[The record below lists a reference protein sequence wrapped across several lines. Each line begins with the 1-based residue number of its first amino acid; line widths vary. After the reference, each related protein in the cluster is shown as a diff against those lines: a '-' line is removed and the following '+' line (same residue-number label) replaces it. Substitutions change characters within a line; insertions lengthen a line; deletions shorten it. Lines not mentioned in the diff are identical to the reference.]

1 MKKIYSIFTSAIVLL
16 VALQGCN
23 KTYLKEVVDE
33 SKKQNQE
40 VPVIE
45 DDEITKVLRGIKGVS
60 NVTISLAA
68 LPQAQTKAEDVHAGY
83 VKQYFFSY
91 AQPVDHNDPAKGTFY
106 QRVAMQLTDLKNPVV
121 VGTLGYALTMT
132 GQNSFQE
139 DLVTFLN
146 ANYVEIEFRY
156 FGDSQPEDMNN
167 VNFTYLYSEQSAC
180 DIHEVVTMLKAN
192 LFKQNKWVATG
203 ASKGGITAALHAYYA
218 DQKGWKDFDLY
229 VPFCA
234 PFLAGTTDTPL
245 DSSMGKYV
253 FESCGAGYPAGSK
266 EAVGYANLRKILLQ
280 CESKPALRDAV
291 LCRYHSASM
300 EHYRSIMTQFK
311 GATEAHMLSGFY
323 VDYME
328 TLIDR
333 FIYTPFSQWAQMVP
347 DPDSI
352 KEGDKPGVTILMS
365 PLDQVLHFLFMSEEE
380 FNALVKEAQEEE
392 EGDDTK
398 ASTHTVQEMQAL
410 RIDPKM
416 DMAYG
421 VATVRELGTVGVDF
435 SWLPEKAFFTQ
446 ALGYEVEE
454 KAVGRA
460 RSWDYYEGQWDGGK
474 LMTDLRNWLSSGKQ
488 KMVFVYG
495 TNDPWTGG
503 AIPDAA
509 AQANPNVVKVM
520 NFGGWHDNAFLHE
533 NNYTKEASTQI
544 QNAVKD
550 FLNK

>member
-1 MKKIYSIFTSAIVLL
+1 MKKIYNIFTSALVLL

-68 LPQAQTKAEDVHAGY
+68 LPQAQTKAEGVPAGY

-91 AQPVDHNDPAKGTFY
+91 AQPVDHNNPAKGTFY
-106 QRVAMQLTDLKNPVV
+106 QRVAMQLTDLNNPVV
-121 VGTLGYALTMT
+121 VGTAGYALTMS
-132 GQNSFQE
+132 GQNAISS

-203 ASKGGITAALHAYYA
+203 ASKGGITSTLHAFYA
-218 DQKGWKDFDLY
+218 DQKGWKDFDVY

-234 PFLAGTTDTPL
+234 PFLAGTANSPL

-253 FESCGAGYPAGSK
+253 FKSCGAGYPAGSK
-266 EAVGYANLRKILLQ
+266 EAKGYANLQKILLQ
-280 CESKPALRDAV
+280 CESKPALREAV
-291 LCRYHSASM
+291 LCRYHSASV
-300 EHYRSIMTQFK
+300 EHYRNIMTQFK

-347 DPDSI
+347 DPDPI
-352 KEGDKPGVTILMS
+352 KEGDKPNVTILMS
-365 PLDQVLHFLFMSEEE
+365 PLDQVLHFIFMSEEE
-380 FNALVKEAQEEE
+380 FNALVKEAEEDN
-392 EGDDTK
+392 DDTK
-398 ASTHTVQEMQAL
+398 ASTHTTEEMQAL

-421 VATVRELGTVGVDF
+421 VATMRELGTVGVDF

-446 ALGYEVEE
+446 ALGYEVED
-454 KAVGRA
+454 KAAGRA

-474 LMTDLRNWLSSGKQ
+474 LMTDIRNWVATGKQ

-495 TNDPWTGG
+495 SNDPWTGG
-503 AIPDAA
+503 AIDDAA

-520 NFGGWHDNAFLHE
+520 NFGGYHDDAFLHE

-544 QNAVKD
+544 QNAVKE

>member
-1 MKKIYSIFTSAIVLL
+1 MKKIYTIFTSALVLL

-45 DDEITKVLRGIKGVS
+45 DDEITKVLKGIKGVS

-68 LPQAQTKAEDVHAGY
+68 LPQAQTKAEGVPAGY

-121 VGTLGYALTMT
+121 VGTAGYALTMS
-132 GQNSFQE
+132 GQNAISS

-218 DQKGWKDFDLY
+218 DQKGWKDFDVY

-234 PFLAGTTDTPL
+234 PFLAGTADTPL

-253 FESCGAGYPAGSK
+253 FESCGAGYPAASK

-280 CESKPALRDAV
+280 CESKPALREAV
-291 LCRYHSASM
+291 LCRYHSTSM
-300 EHYRSIMTQFK
+300 DHYRNIMTQFK

-333 FIYTPFSQWAQMVP
+333 FIYTPFSQWAQMIPNP
-347 DPDSI
+347 DPI

-365 PLDQVLHFLFMSEEE
+365 PLDQVLHFIFMPEDE
-380 FNALVKEAQEEE
+380 FNALVKEAQEED
-392 EGDDTK
+392 DDTK
-398 ASTHTVQEMQAL
+398 ASTHTVQEMLAL
-410 RIDPKM
+410 RVDPKM

-421 VATVRELGTVGVDF
+421 VATMRELGTVGVDF
-435 SWLPEKAFFTQ
+435 SWLPENAFFTQ

-474 LMTDLRNWLSSGKQ
+474 LMTDLRNWVATGKQ

-495 TNDPWTGG
+495 SNDPWTGG

>member
-1 MKKIYSIFTSAIVLL
+1 MKKIYSIFTSALVLL

-68 LPQAQTKAEDVHAGY
+68 LPQAQTKAEGVPAGY

-91 AQPVDHNDPAKGTFY
+91 AQPVDHNNTAKGTFY
-106 QRVAMQLTDLKNPVV
+106 QRVAMQLTDLNNPVV
-121 VGTLGYALTMT
+121 VGTAGYALTMS
-132 GQNSFQE
+132 GQNAISS

-203 ASKGGITAALHAYYA
+203 ASKGGITSTLHAFYA
-218 DQKGWKDFDLY
+218 DQKGWKDFDVY

-234 PFLAGTTDTPL
+234 PFLAGTANSPL

-253 FESCGAGYPAGSK
+253 FKSCGAGYPAGSK
-266 EAVGYANLRKILLQ
+266 EAKGYANLQKILLQ
-280 CESKPALRDAV
+280 CESKPALREAV
-291 LCRYHSASM
+291 LCRYHSASTDQ
-300 EHYRSIMTQFK
+300 YRNIMTQFK

-323 VDYME
+323 VFYME

-347 DPDSI
+347 DPDPI
-352 KEGDKPGVTILMS
+352 KEGDKPNVTILMS
-365 PLDQVLHFLFMSEEE
+365 PLDQVLHFIFMTREE
-380 FNALVKEAQEEE
+380 FNALVKEAQEDA
-392 EGDDTK
+392 DDTK
-398 ASTHTVQEMQAL
+398 ASTHTVQEMLAL
-410 RIDPKM
+410 RVDPEM
-416 DMAYG
+416 EMAYC
-421 VATVRELGTVGVDF
+421 VATMRELGTVGVDF

-446 ALGYEVEE
+446 ALGYDVED

-474 LMTDLRNWLSSGKQ
+474 LMTDIRNWVATGKQ

-495 TNDPWTGG
+495 SNDPWTGG

-520 NFGGWHDNAFLHE
+520 NFGGWHDDAFLHE

>member
-1 MKKIYSIFTSAIVLL
+1 MKKIYSIFTSALVLL

-68 LPQAQTKAEDVHAGY
+68 LPQAQTKAEGVPAGY

-91 AQPVDHNDPAKGTFY
+91 AQPVDHNNPAKGTFY
-106 QRVAMQLTDLKNPVV
+106 QRVAMQLTDLNNPVV
-121 VGTLGYALTMT
+121 VGTAGYALTMS
-132 GQNSFQE
+132 GKNAISS

-203 ASKGGITAALHAYYA
+203 ASKGGITSTLHAFYA
-218 DQKGWKDFDLY
+218 DQKGWKDFDVY

-234 PFLAGTTDTPL
+234 PFLAGTANSPL

-253 FESCGAGYPAGSK
+253 FKSCGAGYPAGSK
-266 EAVGYANLRKILLQ
+266 EAKGYANLQKILLQ
-280 CESKPALRDAV
+280 CESKPALREAV
-291 LCRYHSASM
+291 LCRYHSASTDQ
-300 EHYRSIMTQFK
+300 YRNIMTQFK

-323 VDYME
+323 VSYME

-347 DPDSI
+347 DPDPI

-365 PLDQVLHFLFMSEEE
+365 PLDQVLHFVFMSEEE
-380 FNALVKEAQEEE
+380 FNALVKEAQEDA
-392 EGDDTK
+392 DDTK
-398 ASTHTVQEMQAL
+398 ASTHTVQEMLAS
-410 RIDPKM
+410 RVDPEM
-416 DMAYG
+416 EMAYC
-421 VATVRELGTVGVDF
+421 VATMRELGTVGVDF

-460 RSWDYYEGQWDGGK
+460 RFWDYYEGQWDGGK
-474 LMTDLRNWLSSGKQ
+474 LMTDIRNWVATGKQ

-495 TNDPWTGG
+495 SNDPWTGG
-503 AIPDAA
+503 AIDDAP

-520 NFGGWHDNAFLHE
+520 NFGGWHDDAFLHE

>member
-1 MKKIYSIFTSAIVLL
+1 MKKIYTIFTSALVLL

-68 LPQAQTKAEDVHAGY
+68 LPQAQTKAEGVPAGY

-91 AQPVDHNDPAKGTFY
+91 AQPVDHNNPAKGTFY
-106 QRVAMQLTDLKNPVV
+106 QRVAMQLTDLNNPVV
-121 VGTLGYALTMT
+121 VGTAGYALTMS
-132 GQNSFQE
+132 GQNAISS

-203 ASKGGITAALHAYYA
+203 ASKGGITSTLHAFYA
-218 DQKGWKDFDLY
+218 DQKGWKDFDVY

-234 PFLAGTTDTPL
+234 PFLAGTANSPL

-253 FESCGAGYPAGSK
+253 FKSCGAGYPAGSK
-266 EAVGYANLRKILLQ
+266 EAKGYANLQKILLQ

-291 LCRYHSASM
+291 LCRYHSASV
-300 EHYRSIMTQFK
+300 EHYRNIMTQFK

-347 DPDSI
+347 DPDPI
-352 KEGDKPGVTILMS
+352 KEGDKPNVTILMS
-365 PLDQVLHFLFMSEEE
+365 PLDQVLHFIFMSEEE
-380 FNALVKEAQEEE
+380 FNALVKEAQEDA
-392 EGDDTK
+392 DDTK
-398 ASTHTVQEMQAL
+398 ASTHTTEEMQAL

-421 VATVRELGTVGVDF
+421 VATMRELGTVGVDF
-435 SWLPEKAFFTQ
+435 SWLPENAFFTQ

-474 LMTDLRNWLSSGKQ
+474 LMTDIRNWVATGKQ

-495 TNDPWTGG
+495 SNDPWTGG

-520 NFGGWHDNAFLHE
+520 NFGGWHDDAFLHE
-533 NNYTKEASTQI
+533 NNYTNNTNYQEHLYLSQR
-544 QNAVKD
+544 
-550 FLNK
+550 

>member
-68 LPQAQTKAEDVHAGY
+68 LPQAQTKAEDVPAGY

-156 FGDSQPEDMNN
+156 FGDSQPEDLNN

-234 PFLAGTTDTPL
+234 PFLAGTADTPL

-280 CESKPALRDAV
+280 CESKPALREAV
-291 LCRYHSASM
+291 LCRYHSAASDQ
-300 EHYRSIMTQFK
+300 YRNIMTQFK

-323 VDYME
+323 VSYME

-347 DPDSI
+347 DPDPI

-380 FNALVKEAQEEE
+380 FNALVKEAHEEE

-398 ASTHTVQEMQAL
+398 ASTHTVQEMLAL
-410 RIDPKM
+410 RVDPKM

-421 VATVRELGTVGVDF
+421 N
-435 SWLPEKAFFTQ
+435 W
-446 ALGYEVEE
+446 ALWAWISPGC
-454 KAVGRA
+454 R
-460 RSWDYYEGQWDGGK
+460 R
-474 LMTDLRNWLSSGKQ
+474 RPSSPRHS
-488 KMVFVYG
+488 V
-495 TNDPWTGG
+495 
-503 AIPDAA
+503 
-509 AQANPNVVKVM
+509 
-520 NFGGWHDNAFLHE
+520 
-533 NNYTKEASTQI
+533 TK
-544 QNAVKD
+544 
-550 FLNK
+550 

>member
-1 MKKIYSIFTSAIVLL
+1 MKKIYSIFTSALVLL

-68 LPQAQTKAEDVHAGY
+68 LPQAQTKAEGVPAGY

-106 QRVAMQLTDLKNPVV
+106 QRVAMQLTDLNNPVV
-121 VGTLGYALTMT
+121 VGTAGYALTMS
-132 GQNSFQE
+132 GQNAISS

-203 ASKGGITAALHAYYA
+203 ASKGGITSTLHAFYA
-218 DQKGWKDFDLY
+218 DQKGWKDFDVY

-234 PFLAGTTDTPL
+234 PFLAGTANSPL

-253 FESCGAGYPAGSK
+253 FKSCGAGYPAGSK
-266 EAVGYANLRKILLQ
+266 EAKGYANLQKILLQ
-280 CESKPALRDAV
+280 CESKPALREAV
-291 LCRYHSASM
+291 LCRYHSASV
-300 EHYRSIMTQFK
+300 EHYRNILTQFK

-347 DPDSI
+347 DPDPI

-365 PLDQVLHFLFMSEEE
+365 PLDQVLHFIFMSEEE
-380 FNALVKEAQEEE
+380 FIALVKEAQEDA
-392 EGDDTK
+392 DDTK
-398 ASTHTVQEMQAL
+398 ASTHTVQEMLAL
-410 RIDPKM
+410 RVDPEM
-416 DMAYG
+416 EMAYC
-421 VATVRELGTVGVDF
+421 VATMRELGTVGVDF

-446 ALGYEVEE
+446 ALGYEVED
-454 KAVGRA
+454 KAAGRA
-460 RSWDYYEGQWDGGK
+460 RFWDYYEGQWDGGK
-474 LMTDLRNWLSSGKQ
+474 LMTDIRNWVATGKQ

-495 TNDPWTGG
+495 SNDPWTGG
-503 AIPDAA
+503 AIDDAA

-520 NFGGWHDNAFLHE
+520 NFGGWHDDAFLHE

>member
-1 MKKIYSIFTSAIVLL
+1 MKKIYSIFTSALVLL

-68 LPQAQTKAEDVHAGY
+68 LPQAQTKAEGVPAGY

-91 AQPVDHNDPAKGTFY
+91 AQPVDHNNTAKGTFY
-106 QRVAMQLTDLKNPVV
+106 QRVAMQLTDLQNPVV
-121 VGTLGYALTMT
+121 VGTAGYALTMS
-132 GQNSFQE
+132 GQNAISS

-203 ASKGGITAALHAYYA
+203 ASKGGITSTLHAFYA
-218 DQKGWKDFDLY
+218 DQKGWKDFDVY

-234 PFLAGTTDTPL
+234 PFLAGTANSPL

-253 FESCGAGYPAGSK
+253 FKSCGAGYPAGSK
-266 EAVGYANLRKILLQ
+266 EAKGYANLQKILLQ
-280 CESKPALRDAV
+280 CESKPALREAV
-291 LCRYHSASM
+291 LCRYHSASTDQ
-300 EHYRSIMTQFK
+300 YRNIMTQFK

-347 DPDSI
+347 DPDPI
-352 KEGDKPGVTILMS
+352 KEGDKPNVTILMS
-365 PLDQVLHFLFMSEEE
+365 PLDQVLHFIFMSKEE
-380 FNALVKEAQEEE
+380 FNALVKEAQEDA
-392 EGDDTK
+392 DDTK
-398 ASTHTVQEMQAL
+398 ASTHTVQEMLAL
-410 RIDPKM
+410 RVDPEM
-416 DMAYG
+416 EMAYC
-421 VATVRELGTVGVDF
+421 VATMRELGTVGVDF
-435 SWLPEKAFFTQ
+435 SWLPENAFFTQ

-474 LMTDLRNWLSSGKQ
+474 LMTDLRNWVATGKQ

-495 TNDPWTGG
+495 SNDPWTGG

-520 NFGGWHDNAFLHE
+520 NFGGWHDDAFLHE

>member
-1 MKKIYSIFTSAIVLL
+1 MKKIYSIFTSALVLL

-33 SKKQNQE
+33 SKKHNQE

-68 LPQAQTKAEDVHAGY
+68 LPQAQTKAEGVPAGY

-106 QRVAMQLTDLKNPVV
+106 QRVAMQLTDLQNPVV
-121 VGTLGYALTMT
+121 VGTAGYALTMS
-132 GQNSFQE
+132 GQNAISS

-203 ASKGGITAALHAYYA
+203 ASKGGITSTLHAFYA
-218 DQKGWKDFDLY
+218 DQKGWKDFDVY
-229 VPFCA
+229 VPFFA
-234 PFLAGTTDTPL
+234 PFLAGTANSPL

-253 FESCGAGYPAGSK
+253 FKSCGAGYPAGSK
-266 EAVGYANLRKILLQ
+266 EAKGYANLQKILLQ

-291 LCRYHSASM
+291 LCRYHSTSM
-300 EHYRSIMTQFK
+300 DHYRNIMTQFK

-347 DPDSI
+347 DPDPI
-352 KEGDKPGVTILMS
+352 KEGDKPNVTILMS
-365 PLDQVLHFLFMSEEE
+365 PLDQVLHFIFMTKEE
-380 FNALVKEAQEEE
+380 FNALVKEAQEDA
-392 EGDDTK
+392 DDTK
-398 ASTHTVQEMQAL
+398 ASTHTTEEMQAL

-421 VATVRELGTVGVDF
+421 VATMRELGTVGVDF

-446 ALGYEVEE
+446 ALGYEVED

-474 LMTDLRNWLSSGKQ
+474 LMTDIRNWVATGKQ

-495 TNDPWTGG
+495 SNDPWTGG
-503 AIPDAA
+503 AIDDAA

-520 NFGGWHDNAFLHE
+520 NFGGYHDDAFLHE

-544 QNAVKD
+544 QNAVKE

>member
-1 MKKIYSIFTSAIVLL
+1 MKKIYNIFTSALVLL

-68 LPQAQTKAEDVHAGY
+68 LPQAQTKAEGVPAGY

-91 AQPVDHNDPAKGTFY
+91 AQPVDHNNPAKGTFY
-106 QRVAMQLTDLKNPVV
+106 QRVAMQLTDLQNPVV
-121 VGTLGYALTMT
+121 VGTAGYALTMS
-132 GQNSFQE
+132 GQNAISS

-203 ASKGGITAALHAYYA
+203 ASKGGITSTLHAFYA
-218 DQKGWKDFDLY
+218 DQKGWKDFDVY

-234 PFLAGTTDTPL
+234 PFLAGTANSPL

-253 FESCGAGYPAGSK
+253 FKSCGAGYPAGSK
-266 EAVGYANLRKILLQ
+266 EAKGYANLQKILLQ
-280 CESKPALRDAV
+280 CESKPALREAV
-291 LCRYHSASM
+291 LCRYHSASV
-300 EHYRSIMTQFK
+300 EHYRNIMTQFK

-347 DPDSI
+347 DPDPI
-352 KEGDKPGVTILMS
+352 KEGDKPNVTILMS
-365 PLDQVLHFLFMSEEE
+365 PLDQVLHFIFMSKEE
-380 FNALVKEAQEEE
+380 FNALVKEEEE
-392 EGDDTK
+392 DNDDTK
-398 ASTHTVQEMQAL
+398 ASTHTTEEMQAL

-421 VATVRELGTVGVDF
+421 VATMRELGTVGVDF
-435 SWLPEKAFFTQ
+435 SWLPENGFFTQ

-474 LMTDLRNWLSSGKQ
+474 LMTDIRNWVATGKQ

-495 TNDPWTGG
+495 SNDPWTGG
-503 AIPDAA
+503 AIDDAA

-520 NFGGWHDNAFLHE
+520 NFGGWHDDAFLHE

-544 QNAVKD
+544 QNAVKE